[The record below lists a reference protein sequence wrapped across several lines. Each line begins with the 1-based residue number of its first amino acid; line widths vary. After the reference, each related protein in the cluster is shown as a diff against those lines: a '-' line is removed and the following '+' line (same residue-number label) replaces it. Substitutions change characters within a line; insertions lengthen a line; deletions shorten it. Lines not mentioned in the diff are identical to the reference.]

1 MKATPILAGAALTIA
16 VGLPALSVVH
26 AAGVQEPRMHDV
38 AAMTAVQD
46 TAAGRAIFSGKGA
59 CFACHGPEAKGTPLA
74 PNLTDT
80 TWINVDGSLE
90 SIVKVITEG
99 VPNPKNAPAPMPAK
113 GGAPLTDA
121 EVQAVASYVFALSRP
136 KP

>member
-26 AAGVQEPRMHDV
+26 AAGAQEPRMHDV
-38 AAMTAVQD
+38 AAMTAAQD
-46 TAAGRAIFSGKGA
+46 TAAGRAIFTGKGA

-90 SIVKVITEG
+90 SIVKLITEG